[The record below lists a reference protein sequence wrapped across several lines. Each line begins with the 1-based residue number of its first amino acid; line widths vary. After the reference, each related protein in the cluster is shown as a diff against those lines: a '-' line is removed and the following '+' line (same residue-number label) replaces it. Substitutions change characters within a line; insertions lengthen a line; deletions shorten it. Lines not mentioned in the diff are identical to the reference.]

1 MRGSAPDTNLDRRA
15 LLGGLGLAAALGLA
29 APLRA
34 VGPAGTGLAGTGL
47 GAGALGPGLRDL
59 LGRAADSSLDKLGQP
74 GAFYT
79 DPAVRIALPLI
90 GKAASGGTGGVGG
103 GLGTSLLGL
112 LDKGQ
117 QLGLTDNLVR
127 KLNDA
132 AGSAA
137 REAKPIFRSAIGR
150 LSLAD
155 VPGIATRRDGAT
167 QYLRGTAGTDLGL
180 KLRPLVDRGLASVG
194 ALTELDRLS
203 AGSSLLR
210 SAGITRDRI
219 GASVTEQALNGI
231 FRYIGIEE
239 GRLRDNPAGAIGGVL
254 KGLLGN

>member
-1 MRGSAPDTNLDRRA
+1 MDRTASFDRRR
-15 LLGGLGLAAALGLA
+15 LLASLGAVAGAGIIAPLWSTSALAAGPGL
-29 APLRA
+29 
-34 VGPAGTGLAGTGL
+34 VL
-47 GAGALGPGLRDL
+47 GAGLADM
-59 LGRAADSSLDKLGQP
+59 LGRASDASLDKLGQP
-74 GAFYT
+74 GAFYA

-90 GKAASGGTGGVGG
+90 GKAAG
-103 GLGTSLLGL
+103 GLGSTLLSV

-132 AGSAA
+132 AGAAA

-180 KLRPLVDRGLASVG
+180 RLRPLVDKGLAGVG
-194 ALTELDRLS
+194 ALRELDRLT
-203 AGSSLLR
+203 ARSSLLGA
-210 SAGITRDRI
+210 AGISRDRLSN
-219 GASVTEQALNGI
+219 SVTEQALNGI
-231 FRYIGIEE
+231 FLYIGAEE
-239 GRLRDNPAGAIGGVL
+239 GRLRDNPAGALGGVL

>member
-1 MRGSAPDTNLDRRA
+1 MEPAGWPDRRQV
-15 LLGGLGLAAALGLA
+15 LGMLAVLG
-29 APLRA
+29 
-34 VGPAGTGLAGTGL
+34 VTGL
-47 GAGALGPGLRDL
+47 GVTPAAAKVDTQLADL
-59 LGRAADSSLDKLGQP
+59 LGRASDASLDKLGQP
-74 GAFYT
+74 GAFYA
-79 DPAVRIALPLI
+79 DPAVRIALPLL
-90 GKAASGGTGGVGG
+90 GKATG
-103 GLGTSLLGL
+103 GLGGTLLSV

-132 AGSAA
+132 AGAAA

-180 KLRPLVDRGLASVG
+180 KLRPLVDKGLAGVG
-194 ALTELDRLS
+194 ALRELDRLS
-203 AGSSLLR
+203 ARSSLL
-210 SAGITRDRI
+210 SAAGLSRDRL
-219 GASVTEQALNGI
+219 GASVTDQALNGI
-231 FRYIGIEE
+231 FLYIGAEE
-239 GRLRDNPAGAIGGVL
+239 GRLRDNPAGALGGVL

>member
-1 MRGSAPDTNLDRRA
+1 MEPAGWPDRRKV
-15 LLGGLGLAAALGLA
+15 LGMLAVLG
-29 APLRA
+29 
-34 VGPAGTGLAGTGL
+34 VTGL
-47 GAGALGPGLRDL
+47 GATPAAAKVDTQLADL
-59 LGRAADSSLDKLGQP
+59 LGRASDASLDKLGQP
-74 GAFYT
+74 GAFYA
-79 DPAVRIALPLI
+79 DPAVRIALPLL
-90 GKAASGGTGGVGG
+90 GKATG
-103 GLGTSLLGL
+103 GLGGTLLSV

-132 AGSAA
+132 AGAAA

-180 KLRPLVDRGLASVG
+180 KLRPLVDKGLAGVG
-194 ALTELDRLS
+194 ALRELDRLS
-203 AGSSLLR
+203 ARSSLL
-210 SAGITRDRI
+210 SAAGLSRDRL
-219 GASVTEQALNGI
+219 GASVTDQALNGI
-231 FRYIGIEE
+231 FLYIGAEE
-239 GRLRDNPAGAIGGVL
+239 GRLRDNPAGALGGVL

>member
-1 MRGSAPDTNLDRRA
+1 MEPAGWPDRRKV
-15 LLGGLGLAAALGLA
+15 LGMLAVLG
-29 APLRA
+29 
-34 VGPAGTGLAGTGL
+34 VTGL
-47 GAGALGPGLRDL
+47 GATPAAAKVDTQLADL
-59 LGRAADSSLDKLGQP
+59 LGRASDASLDKLGQP
-74 GAFYT
+74 GAFYA
-79 DPAVRIALPLI
+79 DPAVRIALPLL
-90 GKAASGGTGGVGG
+90 GKATG
-103 GLGTSLLGL
+103 GLGGTLLSV

-132 AGSAA
+132 AGAAA

-180 KLRPLVDRGLASVG
+180 KLRPLVDKGLAGVG
-194 ALTELDRLS
+194 ALRELDRLS
-203 AGSSLLR
+203 ARSSLL
-210 SAGITRDRI
+210 SAAGLTRDRL
-219 GASVTEQALNGI
+219 GASVTDQALNGI
-231 FRYIGIEE
+231 FLYIGAEE
-239 GRLRDNPAGAIGGVL
+239 GRLRDNPAGALGGVL